1 MRDILVNNLLK
12 FAEKDRNIFFLTADL
27 GFGSFDILERKLKDR
42 YINVG
47 VSEQNMIG
55 IATGLAREGKK
66 VITYSIAN
74 FAFMRCLEQIRNDAA
89 YHDCNVTII
98 ANGAGFSYGQL
109 GMSHHATEDI
119 AIMSSIPNVKV
130 HSPATE
136 NDIKKLLEN
145 SLKSKCVNYLRLDKS
160 IYNNNLNYKF
170 DEKKCVN
177 YFKGSSAHIFV
188 TGSIAS
194 LAQEVVENLKNYNIN
209 CGLSLIHTIKPIC
222 EKDIVKI
229 TKKCKKIIVIEEH
242 NKFGGLSFIISEIL
256 IRNNVFPKK
265 FISFNSGEKFTS
277 IVGSQNYLRNIHKLN
292 LKSITNKILKH
303 I

>member
-1 MRDILVNNLLK
+1 MRDIFVDNLLK
-12 FAEKDRNIFFLTADL
+12 FAVKDKNIFFLTADL
-27 GFGSFDILERKLKDR
+27 GFGSFDVLERKLKDR

-55 IATGLAREGKK
+55 IAAGLAREKKK

-130 HSPATE
+130 HSPATK
-136 NDIKKLLEN
+136 NDIEYLLKN
-145 SLKSKCVNYLRLDKS
+145 SLKSDCVNYLRLDKS
-160 IYNNNLNYKF
+160 IYENNLNYKF
-170 DEKKCVN
+170 NEKKCVT
-177 YFKGSSAHIFV
+177 YYKGYDAHIFV

-194 LAQEVVENLKNYNIN
+194 LAQEVLENLRKFKIN
-209 CGLSLIHTIKPIC
+209 CGMSVIHTLKPIC
-222 EKDIVKI
+222 EKDIIRI
-229 TKKCKKIIVIEEH
+229 TKKYKKIIILEEH

-256 IRNNVFPKK
+256 IRNNIHPKK

-277 IVGSQNYLRNIHKLN
+277 IVGSQNYLRNVHNLN
-292 LKSITNKILKH
+292 LKDITKKILKH